1 MRQCTT
7 SEGTENLNFSW
18 KYISW
23 EDYDRYTQSPFI
35 VHPSPFIQLHTLMK
49 EQEKISCAEPF
60 SSFVKILKI
69 SGHCSMSDFPKQ
81 EKHLSC
87 RLKPLQAGKHTAWEG
102 EPMRCRK
109 FVHWSWGQFCFWRLI
124 QVTADPSAE
133 CSTGGTW
140 QLEWLYLS
148 H

>member
-1 MRQCTT
+1 MHHIWRD
-7 SEGTENLNFSW
+7 W
-18 KYISW
+18 KFKLFLKIYQLRRLWQVHSVSFH
-23 EDYDRYTQSPFI
+23 SPPLSI
-35 VHPSPFIQLHTLMK
+35 HSAAHTNERTGKDLLCWTIQLLCQNIK
-49 EQEKISCAEPF
+49 
-60 SSFVKILKI
+60 KI